1 MTVLETI
8 QVGLPDRRYEIMIG
22 RSMLAAAGAMI
33 ASETGAKK
41 CAIVTDEIV
50 APHYLE
56 PLKASCAAAALE
68 VVPVVLPPSEST
80 KSFDHLER
88 VLDTLLDAEID
99 RKDVVIALGGGV
111 IGDLAGFA
119 ASILRRGVRVIQIPT
134 TLLAQVDSSVGGKTG
149 INARQGKNLIG
160 TFHQPAMVLIDIDTL
175 GTLPGRQ
182 MRAGYAEVV
191 KYGLIADADF
201 FAWLEK
207 NGASVIGRDIGAIQH
222 AVSVSCRAK
231 AAVVERD
238 ERETSGARALLN
250 LGHTFAHA
258 IEAEAGYDGRVL
270 HGEAVSVG
278 MVMALTLS
286 QTLGFREVPRVTT
299 HLASLGLPVSLTD
312 LSLEVAAADLY
323 RHMAQDK
330 KVEAGEITFVLS
342 DAIGK
347 AQAGH
352 KASRE
357 AVLSALRAC
366 GAS

>member
-8 QVGLPDRRYEIMIG
+8 KVGLPDRRYEIMIG

-352 KASRE
+352 KAPRE